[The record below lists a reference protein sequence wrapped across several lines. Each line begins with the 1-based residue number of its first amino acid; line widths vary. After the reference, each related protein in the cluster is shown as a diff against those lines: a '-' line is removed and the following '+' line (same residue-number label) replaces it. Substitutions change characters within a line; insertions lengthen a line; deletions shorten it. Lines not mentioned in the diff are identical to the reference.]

1 MSKNS
6 HFPWSA
12 ADRQELHSS
21 GSQPAALACSD
32 GDEQLSQPLEPASGR
47 ASPQDDAQPSRG
59 AEGERGGQGD
69 EHLEAAAELGK
80 RQGEQG
86 PGTDAAS
93 ESGRKDGPAL
103 VNGVDAELAAG
114 REQTPLQ
121 QRDGGLP
128 SQSSTD
134 SGERGSPTQEIPSKA
149 LSKEQCHSV
158 LGSLEALSAD
168 ESEEQLG

>member
-32 GDEQLSQPLEPASGR
+32 GDKQLSQPLEPASGR

-103 VNGVDAELAAG
+103 VNGVDAE
-114 REQTPLQ
+114 
-121 QRDGGLP
+121 
-128 SQSSTD
+128 
-134 SGERGSPTQEIPSKA
+134 
-149 LSKEQCHSV
+149 
-158 LGSLEALSAD
+158 
-168 ESEEQLG
+168 